1 MAVIVV
7 SDEPLTGIQKFLA
20 EALGEVDVY
29 STTAAAVVLMKGK
42 KEIETGYWNMTMVDK
57 QVAAGAIQA
66 DITDQI
72 IKENFDRYMDMWN
85 EEGEGET

>member
-1 MAVIVV
+1 MALIVV
-7 SDEPLTGIQKFLA
+7 SDEPLAGIQQFLA
-20 EALGEVDVY
+20 EALREVDVEG
-29 STTAAAVVLMKGK
+29 TTAAVVVLMKGK

-72 IKENFDRYMDMWN
+72 IRENFDQYMDKWN
-85 EEGEGET
+85 EEGEEKT